1 MNEVHDCY
9 YGSNGDRTKALYDRL
24 KAIGPAGV
32 VAVNL
37 LRASKNSERAKQYK
51 SGRSV
56 RAAYGSKDWA
66 LGELL
71 GALNGHGADLGF
83 VWGWGR
89 DEKAVNFE
97 DVLYIDIPGV
107 GQVSHHLSYRGSG
120 PDYPGQWDGAK
131 GTGPERV
138 IKFATAVLTGEPLN
152 QEEADVKGNG
162 PQGAGA
168 ARDAGEQR
176 GDETEKQATFGF

>member
-1 MNEVHDCY
+1 MSEVEACY
-9 YGSNGDRTKALYDRL
+9 YGSNGDRTKALYEAL
-24 KAIGPAGV
+24 KAKGPAGV

-71 GALNGHGADLGF
+71 GALSGHGEALGF

-97 DVLYIDIPGV
+97 DVLYIDIPGC

-120 PDYPGQWDGAK
+120 PDYPGEWDGAK

-138 IKFATAVLTGEPLN
+138 IKFANAVLSGEPIN
-152 QEEADVKGNG
+152 QEEVDVKGNG
-162 PQGAGA
+162 TEGAGS
-168 ARDAGEQR
+168 ARAEGEQLQQP
-176 GDETEKQATFGF
+176 EQQAAFRF